1 MTTDPL
7 SGNTI
12 AKMQQFDGRAC
23 RCNLIFWRETYEVNN
38 LELKKS
44 LTGQR
49 VAQEDKA
56 LMIGI
61 VTALK

>member
-12 AKMQQFDGRAC
+12 AKMQQFDGRPC
-23 RCNLIFWRETYEVNN
+23 RCNPIFRREAYNVNN

-49 VAQEDKA
+49 VAQEDKV

-61 VTALK
+61 VTPLK

>member
-1 MTTDPL
+1 
-7 SGNTI
+7 
-12 AKMQQFDGRAC
+12 MQQFDGRAC
-23 RCNLIFWRETYEVNN
+23 RCNPFFRREAYNVNN

-49 VAQEDKA
+49 VAQEDKV

-61 VTALK
+61 VTPLK